1 MYNRW
6 NMSSEKTGEQD
17 SIKNVA
23 AMNDIFEGLIA
34 DASELIEDLYWGVK
48 TYLFYGL
55 IMILFGVSELV
66 YNVNVIQER
75 FYIPLFISG
84 VLLFAGAAQ
93 ILNYLRLRSKYA
105 KLFKI
110 KNELKKA

>member
-1 MYNRW
+1 
-6 NMSSEKTGEQD
+6 MSSENSGEQN

-48 TYLFYGL
+48 TYLFYGI
-55 IMILFGVSELV
+55 IMILFGVSEIA
-66 YNVNVIQER
+66 YNANVIQER
-75 FYIPLFISG
+75 FYIPLFIAG
-84 VLLFAGAAQ
+84 ALLFAGVAQ
-93 ILNYLRLRSKYA
+93 ILNYLKLRSKYA

-110 KNELKKA
+110 KNELKKT

>member
-1 MYNRW
+1 
-6 NMSSEKTGEQD
+6 MSSEKSGDQD
-17 SIKNVA
+17 NIKKIA

-48 TYLFYGL
+48 TYLFYGI
-55 IMILFGVSELV
+55 IMILFGVSEIA
-66 YNVNVIQER
+66 YNANSIQER
-75 FYIPLFISG
+75 FYIPLFIAG

-93 ILNYLRLRSKYA
+93 IINYIRLRSKYSR
-105 KLFKI
+105 LFKI

>member
-1 MYNRW
+1 MAD
-6 NMSSEKTGEQD
+6 EKTKDGD
-17 SIKNVA
+17 A
-23 AMNDIFEGLIA
+23 AEKISVMNEIFEGLIS
-34 DASELIEDLYWGVK
+34 DASELVEDLYWGVK

-55 IMILFGVSELV
+55 IMILFGVSEIA
-66 YNVNVIQER
+66 YNATVLQER

-93 ILNYLRLRSKYA
+93 ILNYFRLRSEYS
-105 KLFKI
+105 KLFKL

>member
-1 MYNRW
+1 
-6 NMSSEKTGEQD
+6 MSSEKTGEQD
-17 SIKNVA
+17 SGEKIA

-55 IMILFGVSELV
+55 IMILFGVSEIV
-66 YNVNVIQER
+66 YNANVIQER
-75 FYIPLFISG
+75 FYIPLFIAG
-84 VLLFAGAAQ
+84 ALLFAGAAQ
-93 ILNYLRLRSKYA
+93 ILNYFRLRSKYA
-105 KLFKI
+105 RLFKI

>member
-1 MYNRW
+1 
-6 NMSSEKTGEQD
+6 MSNEKASDQD
-17 SIKNVA
+17 SAKKIA

-55 IMILFGVSELV
+55 IMILFGISEIA
-66 YNVNVIQER
+66 YNANAIQER
-75 FYIPLFISG
+75 LYIPLFIAG
-84 VLLFAGAAQ
+84 ALLFAGAAQ

>member
-1 MYNRW
+1 
-6 NMSSEKTGEQD
+6 MSSEKTGEQD
-17 SIKNVA
+17 SGEKIA

-55 IMILFGVSELV
+55 IMILFGVSEIV
-66 YNVNVIQER
+66 YNANVIQER
-75 FYIPLFISG
+75 FYIPLFIAG
-84 VLLFAGAAQ
+84 ALLFAGVAQ
-93 ILNYLRLRSKYA
+93 ILNYFRLRSKYA
-105 KLFKI
+105 RLFKI

>member
-1 MYNRW
+1 
-6 NMSSEKTGEQD
+6 MSSEKTGEQD
-17 SIKNVA
+17 SAEKIA

-55 IMILFGVSELV
+55 IMILFGVSEIV
-66 YNVNVIQER
+66 YNANVIQER
-75 FYIPLFISG
+75 FYIPLFIAG
-84 VLLFAGAAQ
+84 ALLFAGVAQ
-93 ILNYLRLRSKYA
+93 ILNYFRLRSKYA
-105 KLFKI
+105 RLFKI